1 MSGSAGG
8 NRIIRSSVAKT
19 AEDYINKVLSKFPGF
34 KGAKISGSYN
44 TGSKNDFG
52 DLDLIVNLTATDKKS
67 IKVELAKYLSSLP
80 DSVIVPFKS
89 DKYKGKKHLNTG
101 EIITILYPITGQ
113 PGEYVQID
121 NMVSISDEE
130 AEFKKEFLD
139 YPAEIQGLMLGLSKV
154 ICLEEDPK
162 NIFARLG
169 IKNVPALEP
178 NQEYEFNLS
187 SAGLTLRIV
196 TLDNFKEVE
205 RTEVWKSSNWS
216 SIKKLFIRY
225 NIDGSFEDLLN
236 DITSKV
242 KNIRS
247 KTRIKG
253 IFNSMVSIKSG
264 EVNTPKGDNKQQ
276 ALDKVNSTLSENN
289 LGRYL
294 ASMLLEQEETQ
305 PTIAIFPGAFKPPHK
320 GHFDVVEQLLKVS
333 DQVVVLVSPKTRDGI
348 TADESMA
355 VWNLYKAKLDGSVE
369 VRVSAITPI
378 KETYDV
384 VADNPDTEFRVAF
397 GKGEIDRYKTIEK
410 YPNVKI
416 FDAGEVEGVSATGL
430 RAAIVSK
437 NEEKIKE
444 YLPEGITIEEFM
456 SALNKPVET
465 PTAPPAEPS
474 PAEPA
479 PAVPE
484 QPLQESPPLEFEQ
497 DDYQDYT
504 LQNRNKIEK
513 AAYFF
518 NLPISDIEYA
528 FNAGKEVVLSDDMWS
543 KLENSKSYKMKTLD
557 DAIQHALKLGINPKP
572 YIDFIKGGKEMP
584 LPLVLCYAQDKYYL
598 VGGEIV
604 LSLYRALGSIPTV
617 IQGTLNLKINASS
630 YPVVVNEGLI
640 KEYSESLIKKLIQKY
655 KLEQPDLSDEDIRA
669 EILEFDKIKDKLD
682 PNKRDITKYNWNDLQ
697 STIQDNKST
706 RIKAGKIDK
715 NDIGGDINLVYNK
728 DSITIYKA
736 DSKKACIKYGNGYSF
751 CISARGSGNAF
762 DTYRFGDED
771 EEQEPGLPYFVF
783 DSNRSSAKENGKFI
797 DPAHLLVI
805 FALDYGGYTVT
816 EANNDGEDWFE
827 TFDKLVSKYSYLN
840 GLENIIKYEDPSK
853 KVNLGREF
861 TRYVDN
867 KATELITIW
876 LNKNKDFYRKES
888 AFAPNFN
895 NLPNK
900 SKQFIQ
906 DILDGKRVMYSITNK
921 SPSGNGTSIITTSPE
936 EAQKELEKYIKKSD
950 DNFKSN
956 ISSSLPIEKQKE
968 LLNYYRKYPFQLVQI
983 PMNQSTIE
991 YLEGLVRLA
1000 DVNINNVTQYK
1011 ESWPVKSIGLAE
1023 NQETSNKKVDSSI
1036 IKEFI
1041 KFAIRKLQINKIPEG
1056 LTLSYNNDEAKS
1068 RHSFG
1073 TFDPNNGK
1081 IWLYVKNRNMA
1092 DILRTLAHELVHRKQ
1107 DEDGRIDYSSGE
1119 TGSEIENEAN
1129 AQAGILLRDFGKQN
1143 EKIYQ

>member
-67 IKVELAKYLSSLP
+67 IKVELAKYLSSLS
-80 DSVIVPFKS
+80 DNIIVPFKS

-139 YPAEIQGLMLGLSKV
+139 YPAEIQGLILGLSKV

-162 NIFARLG
+162 TIFARLG
-169 IKNVPALEP
+169 IKNVPTLEP

-187 SAGLTLRIV
+187 SAGLTLRVV

-216 SIKKLFIRY
+216 SIKKLFTGY

-294 ASMLLEQEETQ
+294 VSMLLEQEEETQ
-305 PTIAIFPGAFKPPHK
+305 PAIAIFPGAFKPPHK

-333 DQVVVLVSPKTRDGI
+333 DQVVVLISPKTRDGI

-355 VWNLYKAKLDGSVE
+355 VWDLYKAKLDGSVE

-465 PTAPPAEPS
+465 PTTP

-479 PAVPE
+479 PTEPAPATPE

-518 NLPISDIEYA
+518 NLPISDMEYA

-543 KLENSKSYKMKTLD
+543 KLDNSKSYKMKTLD

-617 IQGTLNLKINASS
+617 IQGTLNLKINAPS
-630 YPVVVNEGLI
+630 YPVNVNE
-640 KEYSESLIKKLIQKY
+640 SL
-655 KLEQPDLSDEDIRA
+655 
-669 EILEFDKIKDKLD
+669 
-682 PNKRDITKYNWNDLQ
+682 
-697 STIQDNKST
+697 
-706 RIKAGKIDK
+706 
-715 NDIGGDINLVYNK
+715 
-728 DSITIYKA
+728 
-736 DSKKACIKYGNGYSF
+736 
-751 CISARGSGNAF
+751 
-762 DTYRFGDED
+762 DT
-771 EEQEPGLPYFVF
+771 
-783 DSNRSSAKENGKFI
+783 
-797 DPAHLLVI
+797 
-805 FALDYGGYTVT
+805 
-816 EANNDGEDWFE
+816 
-827 TFDKLVSKYSYLN
+827 
-840 GLENIIKYEDPSK
+840 
-853 KVNLGREF
+853 
-861 TRYVDN
+861 
-867 KATELITIW
+867 
-876 LNKNKDFYRKES
+876 
-888 AFAPNFN
+888 
-895 NLPNK
+895 
-900 SKQFIQ
+900 
-906 DILDGKRVMYSITNK
+906 
-921 SPSGNGTSIITTSPE
+921 
-936 EAQKELEKYIKKSD
+936 
-950 DNFKSN
+950 
-956 ISSSLPIEKQKE
+956 
-968 LLNYYRKYPFQLVQI
+968 
-983 PMNQSTIE
+983 
-991 YLEGLVRLA
+991 
-1000 DVNINNVTQYK
+1000 
-1011 ESWPVKSIGLAE
+1011 
-1023 NQETSNKKVDSSI
+1023 KVDSNI

-1041 KFAIRKLQINKIPEG
+1041 KFAIEKLQINKIPEG

-1073 TFDPNNGK
+1073 TFDPNTGK

-1107 DEDGRIDYSSGE
+1107 DEDGRIDYNSGD

>member
-1 MSGSAGG
+1 MSGSIGA
-8 NRIIRSSVAKT
+8 NRIPRSAVEATLKAYT
-19 AEDYINKVLSKFPGF
+19 DKVLRKFPGF
-34 KGAKISGSYN
+34 KSAKISGSYN
-44 TGSKNDFG
+44 TSVKPDHG
-52 DLDLIVNLTATDKKS
+52 DLDLVIHIEGDETDKKILKQKFAAFLNS
-67 IKVELAKYLSSLP
+67 LSEIP
-80 DSVIVPFKS
+80 PFKS
-89 DKYKGKKHLNTG
+89 GRHIGKKSAGTG
-101 EIITILYPITGQ
+101 DIVITQFPIEGYPDLA
-113 PGEYVQID
+113 VQID
-121 NMVSISDEE
+121 NMIVMSEQESDYR
-130 AEFKKEFLD
+130 KSFLD
-139 YPAEIQGLMLGLSKV
+139 LPAEKQGLLVGLAKA
-154 ICLEEDPK
+154 ILLEENPQD
-162 NIFARLG
+162 IFSRLG
-169 IKNVPALEP
+169 ITNIPKLED
-178 NQEYEFNLS
+178 NQEFEFNLS
-187 SAGLTLRIV
+187 NKGLTLRLV
-196 TLDNFKEVE
+196 TLGDNFKETGRNE
-205 RTEVWKSSNWS
+205 IWTSFNWS
-216 SIKKLFIRY
+216 DVEKLFKNY
-225 NIDGSFEDLLN
+225 NLNGSWEDLLDN
-236 DITSKV
+236 I
-242 KNIRS
+242 KNKIQNPRS
-247 KTRIKG
+247 KNRVKG
-253 IFNSMVSIKSG
+253 VFNSLVVINAG
-264 EVNTPKGDNKQQ
+264 EAGTPKGDNKLK
-276 ALDKVNSTLSENN
+276 AKEKVNSTLSENN

-294 ASMLLEQEETQ
+294 VSMLLEHEEETQ

-333 DQVVVLVSPKTRDGI
+333 DQVVILISPKTRDGI

-465 PTAPPAEPS
+465 PTAPPAEPAPAEPA

-479 PAVPE
+479 PAVPAPAAPE

-497 DDYQDYT
+497 DDYQDYV
-504 LQNRNKIEK
+504 LENRSKIEK

-518 NLPISDIEYA
+518 NLPISDMEYA

-617 IQGTLNLKINASS
+617 IQGTLNLKINAPS
-630 YPVVVNEGLI
+630 YPVVVNE
-640 KEYSESLIKKLIQKY
+640 SL
-655 KLEQPDLSDEDIRA
+655 
-669 EILEFDKIKDKLD
+669 
-682 PNKRDITKYNWNDLQ
+682 
-697 STIQDNKST
+697 
-706 RIKAGKIDK
+706 
-715 NDIGGDINLVYNK
+715 
-728 DSITIYKA
+728 
-736 DSKKACIKYGNGYSF
+736 
-751 CISARGSGNAF
+751 
-762 DTYRFGDED
+762 DT
-771 EEQEPGLPYFVF
+771 
-783 DSNRSSAKENGKFI
+783 
-797 DPAHLLVI
+797 
-805 FALDYGGYTVT
+805 
-816 EANNDGEDWFE
+816 
-827 TFDKLVSKYSYLN
+827 
-840 GLENIIKYEDPSK
+840 
-853 KVNLGREF
+853 
-861 TRYVDN
+861 
-867 KATELITIW
+867 
-876 LNKNKDFYRKES
+876 
-888 AFAPNFN
+888 
-895 NLPNK
+895 
-900 SKQFIQ
+900 
-906 DILDGKRVMYSITNK
+906 
-921 SPSGNGTSIITTSPE
+921 
-936 EAQKELEKYIKKSD
+936 
-950 DNFKSN
+950 
-956 ISSSLPIEKQKE
+956 
-968 LLNYYRKYPFQLVQI
+968 
-983 PMNQSTIE
+983 
-991 YLEGLVRLA
+991 
-1000 DVNINNVTQYK
+1000 
-1011 ESWPVKSIGLAE
+1011 
-1023 NQETSNKKVDSSI
+1023 KVDSSI

-1041 KFAIRKLQINKIPEG
+1041 KFAIGKLQINKIPEG

>member
-67 IKVELAKYLSSLP
+67 IKVELAKYLSSLS
-80 DSVIVPFKS
+80 DDIIVPFKS

-139 YPAEIQGLMLGLSKV
+139 YPAEIQGLMLGLSKT
-154 ICLEEDPK
+154 ICLEVDPK
-162 NIFARLG
+162 SIFTRMG
-169 IKNVPALEP
+169 IKNIPALEP

-216 SIKKLFIRY
+216 SIKKLFTGY

-236 DITSKV
+236 DISSKV

-294 ASMLLEQEETQ
+294 VSMLLEQEEETQ

-333 DQVVVLVSPKTRDGI
+333 DQVVILISPKTRDGI

-465 PTAPPAEPS
+465 PTAPPTEPA

-518 NLPISDIEYA
+518 NLPISDMEYA

-617 IQGTLNLKINASS
+617 IQGTLNLKINTPS
-630 YPVVVNEGLI
+630 YPVVVNE
-640 KEYSESLIKKLIQKY
+640 SL
-655 KLEQPDLSDEDIRA
+655 
-669 EILEFDKIKDKLD
+669 
-682 PNKRDITKYNWNDLQ
+682 
-697 STIQDNKST
+697 
-706 RIKAGKIDK
+706 
-715 NDIGGDINLVYNK
+715 
-728 DSITIYKA
+728 
-736 DSKKACIKYGNGYSF
+736 
-751 CISARGSGNAF
+751 
-762 DTYRFGDED
+762 DT
-771 EEQEPGLPYFVF
+771 
-783 DSNRSSAKENGKFI
+783 
-797 DPAHLLVI
+797 
-805 FALDYGGYTVT
+805 
-816 EANNDGEDWFE
+816 
-827 TFDKLVSKYSYLN
+827 
-840 GLENIIKYEDPSK
+840 
-853 KVNLGREF
+853 
-861 TRYVDN
+861 
-867 KATELITIW
+867 
-876 LNKNKDFYRKES
+876 
-888 AFAPNFN
+888 
-895 NLPNK
+895 
-900 SKQFIQ
+900 
-906 DILDGKRVMYSITNK
+906 
-921 SPSGNGTSIITTSPE
+921 
-936 EAQKELEKYIKKSD
+936 
-950 DNFKSN
+950 
-956 ISSSLPIEKQKE
+956 
-968 LLNYYRKYPFQLVQI
+968 
-983 PMNQSTIE
+983 
-991 YLEGLVRLA
+991 
-1000 DVNINNVTQYK
+1000 
-1011 ESWPVKSIGLAE
+1011 
-1023 NQETSNKKVDSSI
+1023 KVDSSI

-1107 DEDGRIDYSSGE
+1107 DEDGRIDYGSGE